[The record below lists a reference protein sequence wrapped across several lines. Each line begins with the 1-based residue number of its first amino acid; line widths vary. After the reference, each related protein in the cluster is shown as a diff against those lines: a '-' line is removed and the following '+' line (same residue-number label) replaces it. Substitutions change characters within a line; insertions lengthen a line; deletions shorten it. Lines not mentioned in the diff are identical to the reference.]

1 MEQNE
6 IIQEVIT
13 KIENMKDGER
23 TSIGAIIGKRMST
36 EDYVI
41 IFEKVYTALFE
52 KGIVLDFSEYEGEKV
67 GLPALTPFVK
77 RTKI

>member
-1 MEQNE
+1 MELTS
-6 IIQEVIT
+6 IINEVII

-23 TSIGAIIGKRMST
+23 TSIGTIIGKRMRA

-41 IFEKVYTALFE
+41 IFEKVYNALYE
-52 KGIVLDFSEYEGEKV
+52 KGIVLDFSEFEGQKV

-77 RTKI
+77 RTKN